1 MNPRPSVGWLL
12 AAVLVFPSVVAAQS
26 QGFDRAG
33 RGSVSGRVVFFSS
46 NSPAQRV
53 GVTLAPFS
61 GGMASTAQTDADGE
75 FQFNGLHQGTYILSV
90 NEPGYELVQETVQ
103 VSGIE
108 PGIML
113 SLKKTGAPPSGQAG
127 DTVSVRELSIP
138 EKARKEFLKGVQ
150 RREKHDPA
158 GSLPHFQRAIA
169 AFPSY
174 YEAYLQMGFA
184 YNSLG
189 KPQETEK
196 AVRAAVEL
204 SSENFADAD
213 FALSELLGE
222 EQKFG
227 DAEQAARHGVELN
240 PASYVGHFLLG
251 QALYGLHRFKE
262 AEASARKV
270 LSLKRDFAAVH
281 LLLANIHIRT
291 NDAPALLNDL
301 NSYLTLDPDGPAA
314 ARARQLRE
322 SIQQRLAA
330 ASATNQ

>member
-1 MNPRPSVGWLL
+1 MNAQPSVGWLL
-12 AAVLVFPSVVAAQS
+12 AAVLVFPSVVGAQS
-26 QGFDRAG
+26 QGFDRAA
-33 RGSVSGRVVFFSS
+33 RGSVSGRVLFSSS

-53 GVTLAPFS
+53 GVTLAPVS

-75 FQFNGLHQGTYILSV
+75 FQFNALRQGTYILSV
-90 NEPGYELVQETVQ
+90 NEPGYEQVQETVR
-103 VSGIE
+103 VSGME

-127 DTVSVRELSIP
+127 DTVSIRELSIP

-189 KPQETEK
+189 KPEETEK
-196 AVRAAVEL
+196 AVR
-204 SSENFADAD
+204 
-213 FALSELLGE
+213 
-222 EQKFG
+222 
-227 DAEQAARHGVELN
+227 HGVELK

-314 ARARQLRE
+314 AQARQLRE
-322 SIQQRLAA
+322 TIQQRLAA
-330 ASATNQ
+330 ATNQ

>member
-33 RGSVSGRVVFFSS
+33 RGSVSGRVLFSSS

-53 GVTLAPFS
+53 EVTLAPVS
-61 GGMASTAQTDADGE
+61 GGMASTAQTGPDGE
-75 FQFNGLHQGTYILSV
+75 FQFNGLRQGTYILTV
-90 NEPGYELVQETVQ
+90 HEPGYELIQETVR
-103 VSGIE
+103 VSGME
-108 PGIML
+108 PGVML
-113 SLKKTGAPPSGQAG
+113 SLTKTGAPPSGQAG

-138 EKARKEFLKGVQ
+138 ENARKEFLKGVQ

-189 KPQETEK
+189 KPEETEK

-222 EQKFG
+222 ENKFD
-227 DAEQAARHGVELN
+227 DAEKAARHGVELK

-281 LLLANIHIRT
+281 LLLANIHMRT

-314 ARARQLRE
+314 AQARQLRE
-322 SIQQRLAA
+322 TIQQRLAA

>member
-1 MNPRPSVGWLL
+1 
-12 AAVLVFPSVVAAQS
+12 
-26 QGFDRAG
+26 
-33 RGSVSGRVVFFSS
+33 
-46 NSPAQRV
+46 
-53 GVTLAPFS
+53 
-61 GGMASTAQTDADGE
+61 MASTAQTGSDGE
-75 FQFNGLHQGTYILSV
+75 FQFNGLRQGTYILTV
-90 NEPGYELVQETVQ
+90 HEPGYELIQETVR
-103 VSGIE
+103 VSGME

-113 SLKKTGAPPSGQAG
+113 SLTKSGAPPSGQAG

-138 EKARKEFLKGVQ
+138 ENARKEFLKGVQ

-189 KPQETEK
+189 KPEETEK

-222 EQKFG
+222 ENKFG
-227 DAEQAARHGVELN
+227 DAEKAARHGVELK

-281 LLLANIHIRT
+281 LLLANIHMRT

-314 ARARQLRE
+314 AQARQVRDIL
-322 SIQQRLAA
+322 QQRLAA
-330 ASATNQ
+330 ASNQ

>member
-1 MNPRPSVGWLL
+1 MNAQPSVGWLL

-33 RGSVSGRVVFFSS
+33 RGSVSGRVLFSSS

-53 GVTLAPFS
+53 EVTLAPVS
-61 GGMASTAQTDADGE
+61 GGMASTAQTGPDGE
-75 FQFNGLHQGTYILSV
+75 FQFNGLRQGTYILTV
-90 NEPGYELVQETVQ
+90 HEPGYELIQETVR
-103 VSGIE
+103 VSGME
-108 PGIML
+108 PGVML
-113 SLKKTGAPPSGQAG
+113 SLTKTGAPPSGQAG

-138 EKARKEFLKGVQ
+138 ENARKEFLKGVQ

-189 KPQETEK
+189 KPEETEK
-196 AVRAAVEL
+196 AVR
-204 SSENFADAD
+204 
-213 FALSELLGE
+213 
-222 EQKFG
+222 
-227 DAEQAARHGVELN
+227 HGVELK

-314 ARARQLRE
+314 AQARQLRE
-322 SIQQRLAA
+322 TIQQRLAS